1 MVSACFFV
9 PIPNA
14 QPDQA
19 SSKLQAANA
28 AVNQAFTFVLA
39 AEKAGANVTGLLN
52 QLNNANSL
60 LALAENV
67 NRNGDTSAAVNDA
80 NAVLPITRQITT
92 SAQNAKENALTST
105 QNAFW
110 VYHLYHYCRRC
121 CVCFGLVCSL
131 ALV

>member
-9 PIPNA
+9 NPIANA

-28 AVNQAFTFVLA
+28 AVNQAFNFVLA
-39 AEKAGANVTGLLN
+39 AEKAGVNVTGLLN

-67 NRNGDTSAAVNDA
+67 NRNGD
-80 NAVLPITRQITT
+80 
-92 SAQNAKENALTST
+92 
-105 QNAFW
+105 
-110 VYHLYHYCRRC
+110 H
-121 CVCFGLVCSL
+121 
-131 ALV
+131 